1 MKKFKIVLLLM
12 VFAIAGSAQTV
23 KVEGSWLLNKAEIDG
38 QTQEPLQITEF
49 RADGKMV
56 IFGMELGT
64 WKYDKQKQIIEMDS
78 EFDKDFAG
86 PGKVLALDDNEM
98 VLEKDGA
105 KLYYSRINMAEI
117 AMINE
122 FSDLVGTWQFQES
135 EYMLGTL
142 KLELPDSFVFVE
154 TEEGSTTTNQGTWI
168 YNPEDESLLLIGL
181 RSFLS
186 GKSKIAEQS
195 EGELTLEKNGE
206 TIVATKINTESNNS
220 ERLEFSEEDFFDE
233 NGDYKYYEAEE
244 NLPWR
249 DSYKMIMSLLDVHQL
264 VYSYSELIEGTEA
277 FDTKTLTADVV
288 ANQEEQTLS
297 IDYIFYGYDRYNL
310 PDDTQLPPNNEYSE
324 ALYPVR
330 NEGFRIS
337 GQEQL
342 TTPAGTFDCTVVE
355 AIGEF
360 EARMKLWMI
369 NDMPGVYAKIIDD
382 KPGDFGHFIV
392 FELQEIK

>member
-1 MKKFKIVLLLM
+1 MKKFTIVLLLM
-12 VFAIAGSAQTV
+12 GFVVIGNAQTE
-23 KVEGSWLLNKAEIDG
+23 KVEGSWLLNRAEIEG
-38 QTQEPLQITEF
+38 RVEEPMQITEF
-49 RADGKMV
+49 KENGKMV

-64 WKYDKQKQIIEMDS
+64 WKYDKQTQTIEMAS

-86 PGKVLALDDNEM
+86 SGKVLALDDNEM

-105 KLYYSRINMAEI
+105 KLFYSRINMAEI

-142 KLELPDSFVFVE
+142 KLELPDAFVFVE
-154 TEEGSTTTNQGTWI
+154 TEEGSTTTTQGTWI
-168 YNPEDESLLLIGL
+168 YNPEDESLLIIGL

-186 GKSKIAEQS
+186 GKSKIAKQS
-195 EGELTLEKNGE
+195 GDELVLEKNGE
-206 TIVATKINTESNNS
+206 TIVAKKINTESKS
-220 ERLEFSEEDFFDE
+220 TERLEFSEADFFDE
-233 NGDYKYYEAEE
+233 NGDYKYSEDEE

-249 DSYKMIMSLLDVHQL
+249 DPYEMIRSLLDVHQL

-288 ANQEEQTLS
+288 ANEEEQTLS
-297 IDYIFYGYDRYNL
+297 IDYIFYGYDRYHL
-310 PDDTQLPPNNEYSE
+310 PDDTQLPPNNDYGE
-324 ALYPVR
+324 ALFPVR
-330 NEGFRIS
+330 NEGFRIA
-337 GQEQL
+337 GQEEI

-392 FELQEIK
+392 FELQEIR